1 MAVRADKT
9 CHPLSYVKVF
19 NTPKLSMFFSWTAGT
34 VKHSTSPRKPFF
46 PLFISIM
53 VAIHCQQFKLTL
65 TVTAH
70 TTQPHL
76 QATRFALHL
85 GATVTPAPQQAQLHQ
100 ETRCKEP
107 SDFWIHC
114 IEVYTQILKNN
125 DSLQKQ
131 CRAETQQ
138 THAHSEP
145 DLYHTQSFAHPTPSE
160 VTPLS
165 H

>member
-1 MAVRADKT
+1 MAVRADET
-9 CHPLSYVKVF
+9 CHPLSYVKVL
-19 NTPKLSMFFSWTAGT
+19 NTPKFSMFFSWTAGT
-34 VKHSTSPRKPFF
+34 VKHSTSPHKPFF
-46 PLFISIM
+46 SLFISIM
-53 VAIHCQQFKLTL
+53 VTIHCQQFSFTL

-76 QATRFALHL
+76 QATRFALRL
-85 GATVTPAPQQAQLHQ
+85 GVTVTPAPQLRQ

-107 SDFWIHC
+107 SDCWIYF
-114 IEVYTQILKNN
+114 IQVYTQILKKN
-125 DSLQKQ
+125 DSFQKQ

-138 THAHSEP
+138 THGYSEP

-160 VTPLS
+160 VTLLP